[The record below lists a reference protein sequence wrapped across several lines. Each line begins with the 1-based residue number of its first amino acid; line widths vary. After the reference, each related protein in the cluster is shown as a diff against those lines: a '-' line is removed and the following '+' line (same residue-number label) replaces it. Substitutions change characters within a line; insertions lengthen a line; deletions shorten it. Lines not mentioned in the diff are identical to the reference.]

1 MSLDGLRAWI
11 GEVERKL
18 GVRTR
23 IFLVLTAIAIGGAG
37 AAVYLALDASD
48 KATGESDVSALEGR
62 IDQLEEQQAATAPE
76 TAPLEAQIEEL
87 RKQVEQLEGKGAGA
101 TGAAGTTGGI
111 DATGDVAGGANAAK
125 PATGKN
131 SSPSAAK

>member
-23 IFLVLTAIAIGGAG
+23 IFIVLTAIAIGGAG

-62 IDQLEEQQAATAPE
+62 LDQLEAQQATAAPA

-87 RKQVEQLEGKGAGA
+87 RKQVEQLEGKGAAGTGGVGA
-101 TGAAGTTGGI
+101 TG
-111 DATGDVAGGANAAK
+111 GAEKVTPAPEEAK
-125 PATGKN
+125 PLK
-131 SSPSAAK
+131 

>member
-23 IFLVLTAIAIGGAG
+23 IFLVLAAIAVGGAG

-48 KATGESDVSALEGR
+48 KATGESDLSALEGR
-62 IDQLEEQQAATAPE
+62 VDQLEAQQATTAPS

-87 RKQVEQLEGKGAGA
+87 RKQIQQLEAK
-101 TGAAGTTGGI
+101 GAAGTGGVGATGG
-111 DATGDVAGGANAAK
+111 AEKAK
-125 PATGKN
+125 
-131 SSPSAAK
+131 SAPEEAKSLK

>member
-18 GVRTR
+18 SVRTR

-37 AAVYLALDASD
+37 GAVYLALDASD
-48 KATGESDVSALEGR
+48 KATGESDVSTLEER
-62 IDQLEEQQAATAPE
+62 IDQLEAQQATAEPA

-87 RKQVEQLEGKGAGA
+87 RKQIQQLEAEG
-101 TGAAGTTGGI
+101 AGTTSGAGTGGV
-111 DATGDVAGGANAAK
+111 DATGGAKEAK
-125 PATGKN
+125 PAPGKG
-131 SSPSAAK
+131 SSASEAK